1 LPKLS
6 SHHASLRLHAILD
19 VDVADRAGWQVLP
32 LAEAFLAGGARVIQL
47 RAKHLASGVF
57 LQHADRLVRAAA
69 AHDAQIIV
77 NDRADLALLAGA
89 AGAHVGQE
97 DLPPAA
103 VRRLLGPEAII
114 GFSTHTVPQIEAA
127 VREPVTYIA
136 IGPVFGTATKDTGY
150 VPVGLEQVAKAARIA
165 GTLPVVAIGGIT
177 LETAAQVIAAGAS
190 GVAVI
195 GDLLAGDNPT
205 ERVRRFMEA
214 TGSGA

>member
-1 LPKLS
+1 MPKLS

-69 AHDAQIIV
+69 AHDAQIVV

-103 VRRLLGPEAII
+103 VRRLLGPEAVI

-136 IGPVFGTATKDTGY
+136 IGPVFGTVTKDTGY
-150 VPVGLEQVAKAARIA
+150 EAVGLERVREAVRIA
-165 GTLPVVAIGGIT
+165 AGLPVVAIGGIT
-177 LETAAQVIAAGAS
+177 LQNAASVIEAGAS
-190 GVAVI
+190 SVAVI
-195 GDLLAGDNPT
+195 GDLLSEGDPAA
-205 ERVRRFMEA
+205 RVAAFRRVL
-214 TGSGA
+214 SL

>member
-1 LPKLS
+1 MPKLS

-19 VDVADRAGWQVLP
+19 VDVADRVGWQVLP

-69 AHDAQIIV
+69 AHDAQIVV

-103 VRRLLGPEAII
+103 VRRLLGPEAVI

-127 VREPVTYIA
+127 VREPVSYIA
-136 IGPVFGTATKDTGY
+136 IGPVFGTVTKDTGY
-150 VPVGLEQVAKAARIA
+150 EAVGLERVREAVRIA
-165 GTLPVVAIGGIT
+165 AGLPVVAIGGIT
-177 LETAAQVIAAGAS
+177 LQNAASVIEAGAS
-190 GVAVI
+190 SVAVI
-195 GDLLAGDNPT
+195 GDLLRGGDPAA
-205 ERVRRFMEA
+205 RVAAFRRVL
-214 TGSGA
+214 GL

>member
-47 RAKHLASGVF
+47 RAKHLASGLF
-57 LQHADRLVRAAA
+57 LQHVDRLVRAAA
-69 AHDAQIIV
+69 AQDAQIVV

-103 VRRLLGPEAII
+103 VRRLLGPEAVV

-136 IGPVFGTATKDTGY
+136 IGPVFGTVTKDTGY
-150 VPVGLEQVAKAARIA
+150 EAVGLERVREAVRIA
-165 GTLPVVAIGGIT
+165 AGLPVVAIGGIT
-177 LETAAQVIAAGAS
+177 LETASHVIAAGAS
-190 GVAVI
+190 SVAVI
-195 GDLLAGDNPT
+195 GDLLSGGDPAA
-205 ERVRRFMEA
+205 RVAAFCRVL
-214 TGSGA
+214 SL

>member
-1 LPKLS
+1 MQKPFS
-6 SHHASLRLHAILD
+6 DASLRLHAILD
-19 VDVADRAGWQVLP
+19 LDVADRAGWEVLP

-47 RAKHLASGVF
+47 RAKHLSSGAF

-69 AHDAQIIV
+69 AHDARIIV

-103 VRRLLGPEAII
+103 VRRLLGPDAVI

-136 IGPVFGTATKDTGY
+136 IGPVFGTATKATGY
-150 VPVGLEQVAKAARIA
+150 EAVGLERVREAVRIA
-165 GTLPVVAIGGIT
+165 AGLPVVAIGGIT
-177 LETAAQVIAAGAS
+177 LETAPQVIAAGAS

-195 GDLLAGDNPT
+195 GDLLTGGDPAA
-205 ERVRRFMEA
+205 RVAAFGRVL
-214 TGSGA
+214 SL